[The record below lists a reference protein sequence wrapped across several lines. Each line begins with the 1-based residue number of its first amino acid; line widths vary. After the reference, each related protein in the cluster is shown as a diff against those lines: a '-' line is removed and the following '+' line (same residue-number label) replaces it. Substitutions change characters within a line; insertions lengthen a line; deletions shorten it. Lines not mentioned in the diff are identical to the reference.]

1 MLVTVNTWGCN
12 SKLKKTWD
20 VFCRWEKA
28 YSGRNIGW
36 SLRLCG
42 TKLWTRPFNLPF
54 NILALVNGRERD
66 MDGYQHYVCSK
77 TFHKTI
83 VPPVS
88 LLIAG
93 YSFQLS
99 LNTLVFLFSLLFLS
113 RVLLCLLRISFG
125 LLFWLVWLNDCCD
138 SSFLPL
144 VLC

>member
-1 MLVTVNTWGCN
+1 M
-12 SKLKKTWD
+12 
-20 VFCRWEKA
+20 
-28 YSGRNIGW
+28 
-36 SLRLCG
+36 RLCG

-99 LNTLVFLFSLLFLS
+99 LNTLVFLFCSTFLEQS
-113 RVLLCLLRISFG
+113 VVVFTEHI
-125 LLFWLVWLNDCCD
+125 FWFVILAVWLND
-138 SSFLPL
+138 LL
-144 VLC
+144 